1 MKALLTAIIAVAM
14 LGVVGQTS
22 AFEIAI
28 ELIHME
34 PFVAGGSGENI
45 HREDA
50 YPYDWG
56 STFSD
61 ECMQLYITGAPGQTQ
76 LFPSTGAPV
85 RTQHYVIN
93 RDPGY
98 HLFAGRCT
106 PESTNF
112 TVKADGAILIG
123 VPQADTTGPSEAL
136 IHVGG
141 AESDV
146 WVLVK
151 ATNLDGAG
159 GGSAGPAGAQGPQGK
174 QGDAGATGPAG
185 AQGPQGD
192 AGAAGAAGSAGAQG
206 DAGAAGATGAD
217 APCKPC
223 ADVASAAVDMSC
235 KILDVNPA
243 TNIQELRDTAQVVVD
258 TLAISANVCEPGC
271 DIGAEINAAIDA
283 KLNP

>member
-28 ELIHME
+28 EIIHME
-34 PFVAGGSGENI
+34 AVEAGGSGESI
-45 HREDA
+45 HREA
-50 YPYDWG
+50 GYPYDWA
-56 STFSD
+56 SAAVD
-61 ECMQLYITGAPGQTQ
+61 ECMQLNISGGPGLTQ
-76 LFPSTGAPV
+76 LYPSTGEPV
-85 RTQHYVIN
+85 QTQHYVIN
-93 RDPGY
+93 RGPGF
-98 HLFAGRCT
+98 HLLAGRCHGG
-106 PESTNF
+106 TNF
-112 TVKADGAILIG
+112 TVLADGAILIG
-123 VPQADTTGPSEAL
+123 VPQVATTGPSEAL
-136 IHVGG
+136 IDV
-141 AESDV
+141 SDDPANDYF
-146 WVLVK
+146 VLVK

-185 AQGPQGD
+185 AAGSAGD
-192 AGAAGAAGSAGAQG
+192 TGSAGAQG
-206 DAGAAGATGAD
+206 PQGAAGAAGAAGATGAD

-223 ADVASAAVDMSC
+223 ADVAAAAVDLSC

-258 TLAISANVCEPGC
+258 TLQISTNVCEPDC
-271 DIGAEINAAIDA
+271 DIGVEIDAAIDA